1 MKQSEQAMMEKGMK
15 FRFDQKSL
23 SEIEKVLETKFAKRG
38 NEYRAVLLNTEE
50 HRKLS
55 IEIYPEIQI
64 GDKTGNLV
72 SIYTSNTH
80 AQLHFCEGYVASD
93 VLGEVTFFA
102 EYNGRLSGIV
112 VEKQAACSIFTN
124 VDRSLLSG
132 DFEKL
137 APEVMLSGIALSLT
151 EPLLDEGNKE

>member
-1 MKQSEQAMMEKGMK
+1 MK
-15 FRFDQKSL
+15 FKFDEKKL
-23 SEIEKVLETKFAKRG
+23 AEIEKVLETRFARRG
-38 NEYRAVLLNTEE
+38 NQYRAVLLNTEE

-64 GDKTGNLV
+64 GNKKGNLI
-72 SIYTSNTH
+72 SIYTNTTH
-80 AQLHFCEGYVASD
+80 AQLHFCEGFVASEF
-93 VLGEVTFFA
+93 LGEVTFFA

-124 VDRSLLSG
+124 IDRQLLSG

-137 APEVMLSGIALSLT
+137 APEVMLSGLALSLA
-151 EPLLDEGNKE
+151 EPLLDENKKDAKDD